1 MENIQDDPYCE
12 GNGDPHDEVVR
23 LEALIEELTAKM
35 ESCRKFILASRFVT
49 WGGGVIL
56 FAMLLGAM
64 RFDLGIMAAA
74 VAALLGGFVVWG
86 SNSSTAKETA
96 KELAQAEADRIA
108 LITIIN
114 PRAVPS
120 GQVTRANEGRRKI
133 GNCGPRRRGLFG
145 RSRRGHRSR
154 PSTHGQL
161 HVWQAKNGSASVHP
175 VSGRQAACAA
185 ALEERAGARLAVR
198 VHERARWA

>member
-74 VAALLGGFVVWG
+74 VAALLG
-86 SNSSTAKETA
+86 TA
-96 KELAQAEADRIA
+96 LSCGVQIA
-108 LITIIN
+108 A
-114 PRAVPS
+114 PR
-120 GQVTRANEGRRKI
+120 KK
-133 GNCGPRRRGLFG
+133 RRRNWPKL
-145 RSRRGHRSR
+145 
-154 PSTHGQL
+154 
-161 HVWQAKNGSASVHP
+161 
-175 VSGRQAACAA
+175 
-185 ALEERAGARLAVR
+185 RLIG
-198 VHERARWA
+198 